1 MQLGSWLSSWGPL
14 PSSHPFA
21 SIAMTVA
28 APSANGTRTTSRP
41 APPRPSQRPPSA
53 LELIRS
59 TDRAEEAP
67 AKASVPSPP
76 QEAPQAPPAGFSPEQ
91 LAALSA
97 PLDRANVRQR
107 EQGRGKVAY
116 VEGWFA
122 VAEANRIFG
131 FDGWQR
137 QTIAVRCVAQAER
150 TIGRDQ
156 KPGWGVTYT
165 AGVRVTVTA
174 GGLTPLV
181 REGSGAG
188 HGIDVDLGQ
197 AHESALKEAETDAMK
212 RALMTF
218 GNPFD
223 LALYDK
229 AQRQVSSAAGQG
241 DGPQRSAGGQRPGVS
256 RPTAGAP
263 SAAATSPTQGRVQA
277 TAPAAPPSAQADPG
291 QVALDAE
298 TIQHLHST
306 LRALPRPLLESLTRA
321 FRKRFQVPEAAA
333 TIADRINQ
341 KCHHDWIET
350 FLVQHQRHDESP
362 QG

>member
-1 MQLGSWLSSWGPL
+1 
-14 PSSHPFA
+14 
-21 SIAMTVA
+21 MTVA
-28 APSANGTRTTSRP
+28 APSANGARTTSRP

-59 TDRAEEAP
+59 ADRAEEAP
-67 AKASVPSPP
+67 PEAGS
-76 QEAPQAPPAGFSPEQ
+76 APQAQSSGFSPEQ
-91 LAALSA
+91 VAALSA

-165 AGVRVTVTA
+165 ARVRVTVTA
-174 GGLTPLV
+174 GGLAPLI

-218 GNPFD
+218 GNPFG

-229 AQRQVSSAAGQG
+229 AQRQVSSAGGQG
-241 DGPQRSAGGQRPGVS
+241 DGAQRPGEQRPPVS
-256 RPTAGAP
+256 RPAAGFPAAAGASPAQGRTQAAASTAQP
-263 SAAATSPTQGRVQA
+263 SA
-277 TAPAAPPSAQADPG
+277 PAGPG
-291 QVALDAE
+291 QQALDVQ
-298 TIQHLHST
+298 TIQHLHSS
-306 LRALPRPLLESLTRA
+306 LRALPRPQLESLTRA
-321 FRKRFQVPEAAA
+321 FRKRFQVPEEAV

-341 KCHHDWIET
+341 QCHHDWIEA
-350 FLVQHQRHDESP
+350 FLVSH
-362 QG
+362 